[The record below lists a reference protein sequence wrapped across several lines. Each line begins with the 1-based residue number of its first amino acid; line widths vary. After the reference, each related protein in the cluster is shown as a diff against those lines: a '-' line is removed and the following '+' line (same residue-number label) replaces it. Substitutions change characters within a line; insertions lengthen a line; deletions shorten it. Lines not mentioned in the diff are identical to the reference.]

1 MPNGMRWVGLD
12 VHAHA
17 STLAV
22 FDDVTG
28 EVITRRVP
36 GRPIEVLDVL
46 RGLLRPVRAVYE
58 AGRAD
63 RLRAGAA
70 GACGGDRD
78 GGLLAGQ
85 HRASAG

>member
-28 EVITRRVP
+28 EVFTRRVV

-46 RGLLRPVRAVYE
+46 HGLPRPLRVVYE
-58 AGRAD
+58 AVRT
-63 RLRAGAA
+63 GAA
-70 GACGGDRD
+70 GARGGDRD
-78 GGLLAGQ
+78 GGLFAGQ
-85 HRASAG
+85 YRASAG